1 MKRLSVILLTGLFLL
16 SGGYLTAQKLVSGSV
31 DMLKG
36 EKVLNLAYD
45 YSHMTVGKYKNEQ
58 DYVTK
63 KKDDMNKKEAGS
75 GDKWAEGWVNDRAGR
90 YQPRFENNFNMVLSN
105 FGVSAKENAPNAK
118 YTLIIKTTFT
128 EPGFNIGM
136 MRQNAYIDMTVDVV
150 ETAAMDKVLGSIE
163 MKKLQS
169 VYMGGYDFDTGARI
183 ESCYDRAA
191 DNLGAFLVKEAFK

>member
-1 MKRLSVILLTGLFLL
+1 MKRLSVILVTGLFLF
-16 SGGYLTAQKLVSGSV
+16 SGSIAMAQKLVSGSV

-36 EKVLNLAYD
+36 EKVLNLKYD

-63 KKDDMNKKEAGS
+63 KTDDMNKKEAGS
-75 GDKWAEGWVNDRAGR
+75 GDKWAAAWVSDRADR
-90 YQPRFENNFNMVLSN
+90 YQPRFEKNLNMVIDHM
-105 FGVSAKENAPNAK
+105 GVSAKENAPDAK

-128 EPGFNIGM
+128 EPGFNVGV
-136 MRQNAYIDMTVDVV
+136 MRQNAYIDMVVDVV
-150 ETAAMDKVLGSIE
+150 ETAAMDKVLGGIE

-191 DNLGAFLVKEAFK
+191 DNLGSFLVKQAFK